1 MNTAGSELSQSVV
14 VTQTM
19 LTHWTKKIIV
29 EEGHTTAQLVHI
41 LQLVVRHHKVY
52 YPVRHHLINH
62 MISSIQRLGLGS
74 NATLE
79 QKKLAVDLS
88 EVIVKW
94 EVQRIKDEQQQQEGG
109 GGGGG
114 ATTEVRATS
123 VTLI

>member
-1 MNTAGSELSQSVV
+1 
-14 VTQTM
+14 M

-41 LQLVVRHHKVY
+41 LQLVVRHYKVY
-52 YPVRHHLINH
+52 YPVRHHLIQH
-62 MISSIQRLGLGS
+62 MITSIQRLGLGS

-94 EVQRIKDEQQQQEGG
+94 EVQRIKDEQDGT
-109 GGGGG
+109 
-114 ATTEVRATS
+114 AAAEVSTRCHHITVCAYHNA
-123 VTLI
+123 VAW